1 MADIEYR
8 SMLFSG
14 TRSGPEG
21 RVQCARTHVKVLKLQ
36 RVMRHSS
43 VFDNLGWWNS
53 ASPADRSPLRGLA
66 GPSPESRRNPSDRR
80 SEGLR
85 RDSGEGP
92 VWSAGG
98 SGADWEQSAS
108 QAVQWQSV
116 TRSTCR
122 RYRSESGI
130 GPALRRKRI
139 TRTSRALRAR
149 FVWWAAGVR
158 TRPARRPAPRPCAAR
173 GRAPGARSGGGN
185 WSRRRSRWCQRAVP
199 GLSG

>member
-66 GPSPESRRNPSDRR
+66 GPTPESRRSTSIPGI
-80 SEGLR
+80 EVLR
-85 RDSGEGP
+85 RDSGE
-92 VWSAGG
+92 A
-98 SGADWEQSAS
+98 
-108 QAVQWQSV
+108 
-116 TRSTCR
+116 
-122 RYRSESGI
+122 
-130 GPALRRKRI
+130 PAR
-139 TRTSRALRAR
+139 
-149 FVWWAAGVR
+149 AAGDLGCRAGAIGFGSAEVAER
-158 TRPARRPAPRPCAAR
+158 YAIHLEALPEWIRHWTGVAP
-173 GRAPGARSGGGN
+173 
-185 WSRRRSRWCQRAVP
+185 
-199 GLSG
+199 